1 MQMPAKGKKV
11 ALKDQLDDVTFSDAF
26 SAFHHISD
34 TMQKHQKTDGG
45 RVSAFF
51 LPVARLKAAAMTKGA
66 NGEENELAVRG
77 VTSSNVIA
85 MRDSIGHSGA
95 LMSANFLVCEQLEQV
110 TETGASAEHTH
121 RPNFLLSCAEYIKV
135 RDDCGEAYVSKA
147 GGNCYVTNYI
157 VSLSYL
163 PCDTIYR
170 LPTGLRWEPPT
181 SSNPV
186 AAGGLRTRNLSWLR

>member
-110 TETGASAEHTH
+110 SETGASAEHTH
-121 RPNFLLSCAEYIKV
+121 CLTSYFPAQSTSRCEMTAEK
-135 RDDCGEAYVSKA
+135 
-147 GGNCYVTNYI
+147 
-157 VSLSYL
+157 
-163 PCDTIYR
+163 
-170 LPTGLRWEPPT
+170 PT
-181 SSNPV
+181 SPKRV
-186 AAGGLRTRNLSWLR
+186 EIVT